1 MKRRVHR
8 NGSVGALCARG
19 PAGDSPGSRARP
31 GAPHPGDPEHVG
43 DGLFRKLLF
52 RGLRRDT
59 ESRTVAPTCHSPVTP
74 GGLFIENGSCAGH
87 TRPARAPPPGTRA
100 GGPRRHLW
108 ASGLELL
115 CETSLTFTPY
125 EAWPHHGR
133 SSWEHEGLFSLEVSL
148 DPGESGAP
156 RAGVPDARQP
166 SAPRGAR
173 SLHADDGREGNGILS
188 SRCWFLVR
196 SS

>member
-1 MKRRVHR
+1 MVLS
-8 NGSVGALCARG
+8 GLCA
-19 PAGDSPGSRARP
+19 PAARQGTVP
-31 GAPHPGDPEHVG
+31 AAGHGQVLPTLGTQSTWEI
-43 DGLFRKLLF
+43 GLFRKVF
-52 RGLRRDT
+52 FWGLRRDA
-59 ESRTVAPTCHSPVTP
+59 ESGTVAPTCYSPVTP
-74 GGLFIENGSCAGH
+74 GGCAGH
-87 TRPARAPPPGTRA
+87 TRPARTPPPGTRA

-133 SSWEHEGLFSLEVSL
+133 SSWEHGGLFSLEVSL

-173 SLHADDGREGNGILS
+173 SLHADGWEGREWNTQQQMLVSGPF
-188 SRCWFLVR
+188 FLTEGEQRRTHVPC
-196 SS
+196 